1 MLKKIFIR
9 RIYKSDPSL
18 LLLYYQILVIVNYTS
33 GIKMYRKNNHPQT
46 GGVNG
51 YMQDSAVET
60 ENDRLTDELKEKIR
74 RMKVL
79 SIDIGTEVKSQNQLL
94 REMDDD
100 FDNAGGFLGK
110 AMSRV
115 KSLAKGSHNYMI
127 LYLFLFSLF
136 VFLLLWLIIKF
147 N

>member
-1 MLKKIFIR
+1 
-9 RIYKSDPSL
+9 
-18 LLLYYQILVIVNYTS
+18 
-33 GIKMYRKNNHPQT
+33 MYRKNNNPQS
-46 GGVNG
+46 GGFNG
-51 YMQDSAVET
+51 YMADSAVET
-60 ENDRLTDELKEKIR
+60 ENDRLTDELKDKIR

-79 SIDIGTEVKSQNQLL
+79 SIDIGTEVKSQNQYL

-110 AMSRV
+110 AMNRV
-115 KSLAKGSHNYMI
+115 KSLAKGSHNYII